1 VEVVKACKVPIKPP
15 EDLIEAYFKVKGR
28 ALREI
33 LNHVRYSKTGK
44 AHLYFKAGERR
55 ELRDELLKD
64 WRYSK
69 HYIDSA
75 INSVIGLVKGWIKLH
90 NRGKAKSKPKITKKT
105 VYIKNTL
112 FSYKNGILKI
122 SIEPRRRYL
131 EVDLRRYDWIP
142 KDFDGIGG
150 LILTEN
156 ELILTLKKKVEPR
169 EPRNWASFDVNLTN
183 ITALINGRIVRY
195 DLKQLYHI
203 HRVYEL
209 KRSRIQKLSKHKPK
223 TGKKLLEKYS
233 RREKNRARDFLHKL
247 TTKIARELNKEESG
261 TILENLRNIKSRV
274 LRRSKDLNRKL
285 SKWNART
292 FQFML
297 EYKLRWLGLPVKY
310 VNPKNSSKT
319 CPLCSGRLAT
329 YEGRLMKCK
338 KCGLILDRD
347 VIAALNLQM
356 WGSGVTPK
364 ALIARLRA
372 MMGKR
377 LVDRDLHLPM
387 KLYQP

>member
-156 ELILTLKKKVEPR
+156 ELILTLKKKIEPR
-169 EPRNWASFDVNLTN
+169 EPGNWASFDVNLTN